1 MQSEANPKMTW
12 VLQRAKW
19 GYYEL
24 RVSGLAV
31 HWKYEIW
38 WSTETAITNVGR
50 GSAVYE
56 DVYNARHAA
65 ILHLAN
71 ILPKPESKRLLV
83 EQANLVW
90 EPRFDPRKRRRSAPR
105 R

>member
-1 MQSEANPKMTW
+1 MTW
-12 VLQRAKW
+12 VLQCAKW

-24 RVSGLAV
+24 DVTGLAT

-38 WSTETAITNVGR
+38 WSTETARTNVGR
-50 GSAVYE
+50 GSDVYE
-56 DVYNARHAA
+56 DVYAARHAA

-90 EPRFDPRKRRRSAPR
+90 EPRFGDPRKRRRASPR